1 MNFKDI
7 HERYYNNYFYLDN
20 NRNKVDEEQKHQDS
34 YKAFLWMLKRAV
46 EKTPLTINF
55 LNKVANIINNS
66 ATFISNNIRTSD
78 NITHLT
84 DLDVDITKSEDII
97 KELNEVLNKYNN
109 MPSNNLDELIKKD
122 AYIMYEFVR
131 IHPYEDGNGRLSS
144 FIMVTD
150 FISHGYEL
158 PIMNDYNEYID
169 YYHNKDLESYLR
181 VLVDRNNNLTR
192 K

>member
-7 HERYYNNYFYLDN
+7 HERYYNNYFYLNN

-66 ATFISNNIRTSD
+66 ATFISNNLRTSD

-97 KELNEVLNKYNN
+97 KELNKVLNKYNN

>member
-66 ATFISNNIRTSD
+66 ATFISNNLRTSD

-97 KELNEVLNKYNN
+97 KELNEVLNRYNN

>member
-66 ATFISNNIRTSD
+66 ATFISNNLRTSD

-97 KELNEVLNKYNN
+97 KELNEVLNRYNN

-169 YYHNKDLESYLR
+169 YYHNKDLERYLR

>member
-7 HERYYNNYFYLDN
+7 HERYYNNYFYLNN

-66 ATFISNNIRTSD
+66 ATFISNNLRTSD

-97 KELNEVLNKYNN
+97 KELNVVLNRYNN

-169 YYHNKDLESYLR
+169 YYHKKDLESYLR

>member
-7 HERYYNNYFYLDN
+7 HERYYNNYFYLNN

-97 KELNEVLNKYNN
+97 KELNEVLNRYNN
-109 MPSNNLDELIKKD
+109 MSSNNLDELIKKD

-169 YYHNKDLESYLR
+169 YYHKKDLESYLR

>member
-7 HERYYNNYFYLDN
+7 HERYYNNYFYLNN

-97 KELNEVLNKYNN
+97 KELNEVLNRYNN

>member
-7 HERYYNNYFYLDN
+7 HERYYNNYFYLNN

-97 KELNEVLNKYNN
+97 KELNEVLNRYNN

-131 IHPYEDGNGRLSS
+131 IHPK
-144 FIMVTD
+144 IWKV
-150 FISHGYEL
+150 I
-158 PIMNDYNEYID
+158 
-169 YYHNKDLESYLR
+169 
-181 VLVDRNNNLTR
+181 
-192 K
+192 

>member
-66 ATFISNNIRTSD
+66 ATFISNNLRTSD

-84 DLDVDITKSEDII
+84 DLDVDITKSEDVI
-97 KELNEVLNKYNN
+97 KELNEVLNRYNN

-169 YYHNKDLESYLR
+169 YYHKKDLESYLR

>member
-7 HERYYNNYFYLDN
+7 HERYYNNYFYLNN

-169 YYHNKDLESYLR
+169 YYHKKDLESYLR

>member
-7 HERYYNNYFYLDN
+7 HERYYNNYFYLNN

-66 ATFISNNIRTSD
+66 ATFISNNLRTSD

-97 KELNEVLNKYNN
+97 KELNVVLNRYNN

>member
-97 KELNEVLNKYNN
+97 KELNEVLNRYNN

-169 YYHNKDLESYLR
+169 YYHKKDLESYLR

>member
-7 HERYYNNYFYLDN
+7 HERYYNNYFYLNN

-97 KELNEVLNKYNN
+97 KELNEVLNRYNN

-131 IHPYEDGNGRLSS
+131 VHPYEDGNGRLSS

-169 YYHNKDLESYLR
+169 YYHKKDLESYLR

>member
-7 HERYYNNYFYLDN
+7 HERYYNNYFYLNN
-20 NRNKVDEEQKHQDS
+20 NRNKVDEEKKHQDS

-66 ATFISNNIRTSD
+66 ATFISNNLRTSD

-97 KELNEVLNKYNN
+97 KELNVVLNKYNN

>member
-7 HERYYNNYFYLDN
+7 HERYYNNYFYLNN

-97 KELNEVLNKYNN
+97 NELNEVLNRYNN

>member
-7 HERYYNNYFYLDN
+7 HERYYNNYFYLNN
-20 NRNKVDEEQKHQDS
+20 NRSKVDEEQKHQDS

-66 ATFISNNIRTSD
+66 ATFISNNLRTSD

>member
-7 HERYYNNYFYLDN
+7 HERYYNNYFYLNN

-97 KELNEVLNKYNN
+97 KELNEVLNRYNN

-169 YYHNKDLESYLR
+169 YYHKKDLESYLR

>member
-97 KELNEVLNKYNN
+97 KELNVVLNRYNN

>member
-66 ATFISNNIRTSD
+66 ATFISNNLRTSD

>member
-97 KELNEVLNKYNN
+97 KELNEVLNRYNN

-131 IHPYEDGNGRLSS
+131 VHPYEDGNGRLSS

-169 YYHNKDLESYLR
+169 YYHKKDLESYLR

>member
-66 ATFISNNIRTSD
+66 ATFISNNLRTSD

-97 KELNEVLNKYNN
+97 KELNVVLNRYNN

-169 YYHNKDLESYLR
+169 YYHKKDLESYLR

>member
-7 HERYYNNYFYLDN
+7 HERYYNNYFYLNN
-20 NRNKVDEEQKHQDS
+20 NRSKVDEEQKHQDS

-66 ATFISNNIRTSD
+66 ATFISNNLRTSD

-97 KELNEVLNKYNN
+97 KELNIVLNRYNN

>member
-20 NRNKVDEEQKHQDS
+20 NRSKVDEEQKHQDS

-66 ATFISNNIRTSD
+66 ATFISNNLRTSD

-97 KELNEVLNKYNN
+97 KELNEVLNRYNN

>member
-7 HERYYNNYFYLDN
+7 HERYYNNYFYLNN

-66 ATFISNNIRTSD
+66 AAFISNNLRTSD

>member
-7 HERYYNNYFYLDN
+7 HERYYNNYFYLNN

-66 ATFISNNIRTSD
+66 ATFISNNLRTSD

-169 YYHNKDLESYLR
+169 YYHKKDLESYLR

>member
-84 DLDVDITKSEDII
+84 DLDVDITKSEDVI
-97 KELNEVLNKYNN
+97 KELNEVLNRYNN

>member
-7 HERYYNNYFYLDN
+7 HERYYNNYFYLNN

-66 ATFISNNIRTSD
+66 ATFISNNLRTSD

-109 MPSNNLDELIKKD
+109 MSSNNLDELIKKD

>member
-7 HERYYNNYFYLDN
+7 HERYYNNYFYLNN

-66 ATFISNNIRTSD
+66 ATFISNNLRTSD

-158 PIMNDYNEYID
+158 PIMNDYNEYKD

>member
-97 KELNEVLNKYNN
+97 KELNEVLNRYNN

-131 IHPYEDGNGRLSS
+131 VHPYEDGNGRLSS

-150 FISHGYEL
+150 FISHGYEF

-169 YYHNKDLESYLR
+169 YYHKKDLESYLR

>member
-7 HERYYNNYFYLDN
+7 HERYYNNYFYLNN

-66 ATFISNNIRTSD
+66 ATFISNNLRTSD

-97 KELNEVLNKYNN
+97 KELNEVLNRYNN

>member
-7 HERYYNNYFYLDN
+7 HERYYNNYFYLNN

-66 ATFISNNIRTSD
+66 ATFISNNLRTSD

>member
-7 HERYYNNYFYLDN
+7 HERYYNNYFYLNN

-66 ATFISNNIRTSD
+66 ATFISNNLRTSD

-97 KELNEVLNKYNN
+97 KELNEVLNRYNN

-169 YYHNKDLESYLR
+169 YYHKKDLESYLR